1 MIVVKGKMLGE
12 SRSKVVL
19 SEHKIYDLI
28 KIILISAF
36 KESVYNKHGQQLRNS
51 ADSLGY
57 GGQSCGRPVTTASPC
72 PLDVANDQTTPP

>member
-1 MIVVKGKMLGE
+1 MVIESWGEDVEMIVVKGKMLGE

-19 SEHKIYDLI
+19 SELKIYDLI

-57 GGQSCGRPVTTASPC
+57 GE
-72 PLDVANDQTTPP
+72 